1 MRDIQ
6 RVFLIVLDSFGVG
19 EAPDA
24 GEYGDIGSHTLRTV
38 TACENLKIPNLT
50 RMGLYRIPDI
60 SS

>member
-38 TACENLKIPNLT
+38 TAC
-50 RMGLYRIPDI
+50 
-60 SS
+60 

>member
-1 MRDIQ
+1 MDIH

-19 EAPDA
+19 ETPDA

-60 SS
+60 GC